1 MKIAVNTRLL
11 LPDKLEGIGWF
22 SYETL
27 RRIVEKHP
35 EHEFLFIFDRSYSE
49 EFIFAKN
56 VTPVVIRPPARHPF
70 LYYLWFEWLVPP
82 VLRKRKV
89 DLLVSPDGYLCLNSE
104 KPQLAVIHDINFEY
118 YPKYIPWVSRKYY
131 KYFFPKYAQKA
142 LRIATVSQFSKEDL
156 VGQYEVNPEKI
167 DVVYNGV
174 DPIYKPISR
183 NEIEATRK
191 KLSSGLPYFIFVGSI
206 QPRKNLIQM
215 FRAFDRFRKEC
226 NKKMILLVV
235 GEKRWWTKP
244 MERAF
249 SEMEFKADVVFTG
262 RLSQENLAKVMASA
276 HALVYVSF
284 FEGFGIPILEAM
296 SCDVP
301 VITSNITAM
310 PEVAGDAAAF
320 ASPFDPESIKNAMMR
335 VATDDERK
343 KRMIE
348 AGRKRREEF
357 SWDKTADL
365 LWNSIEKTFS
375 DAGKKL

>member
-1 MKIAVNTRLL
+1 ML
-11 LPDKLEGIGWF
+11 
-22 SYETL
+22 
-27 RRIVEKHP
+27 
-35 EHEFLFIFDRSYSE
+35 
-49 EFIFAKN
+49 
-56 VTPVVIRPPARHPF
+56 
-70 LYYLWFEWLVPP
+70 
-82 VLRKRKV
+82 
-89 DLLVSPDGYLCLNSE
+89 
-104 KPQLAVIHDINFEY
+104 
-118 YPKYIPWVSRKYY
+118 
-131 KYFFPKYAQKA
+131 
-142 LRIATVSQFSKEDL
+142 TVSQFSKEDL

-284 FEGFGIPILEAM
+284 F
-296 SCDVP
+296 
-301 VITSNITAM
+301 
-310 PEVAGDAAAF
+310 
-320 ASPFDPESIKNAMMR
+320 
-335 VATDDERK
+335 
-343 KRMIE
+343 
-348 AGRKRREEF
+348 
-357 SWDKTADL
+357 
-365 LWNSIEKTFS
+365 
-375 DAGKKL
+375 